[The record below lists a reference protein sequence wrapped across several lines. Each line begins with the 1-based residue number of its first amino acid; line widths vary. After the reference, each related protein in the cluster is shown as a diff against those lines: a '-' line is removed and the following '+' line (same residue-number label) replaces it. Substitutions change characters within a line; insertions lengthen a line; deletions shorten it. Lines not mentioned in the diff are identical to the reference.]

1 MLLLITNF
9 MRKKIYKLFGIIL
22 IGLLFYGF
30 SVSSIAQ
37 GFLVETQTTLKVTS
51 GTTVVETGTLAMESG
66 AAVANSGTI
75 VLKGNLDNQNVSQSD
90 MGAGTFEFAGTSH
103 QYIIGLN
110 KMNNVTVNNSKG
122 LGIQG
127 NTEVDGVLALT
138 SGLVTLGSNN
148 LLLGP
153 SATVT
158 GTPTATHM
166 VVATGSGL
174 LQKQFPDGT
183 GVSGSFTY
191 PVGDSTGTAEY
202 SPVTLNFTT
211 GNFATGI
218 AGVNLVNAGYT
229 GQTGDYLSRYWNLSQ
244 SGITSFACN
253 AQFNYV
259 AADVNGT
266 EANIYC
272 LRVAPDQVSYDA
284 ANTSSH
290 YLTASGLTGFGT
302 FTGGSGAVKFSL
314 TAFLEGPYN
323 ATNHNMNTTLTTLPL
338 GDRSDNTKFPNNQP
352 YNIAPWIYAGTE
364 SVGSLPANTVDWV
377 LVELRHASSA
387 SAASS
392 STVLGRKAAF
402 LLNNGS
408 IVDLDGT
415 SLKFNNL
422 PAFSDNLYVVI
433 YHRNHMAIMANNAVT
448 KDVSQVYTYNFSTGS
463 GQIYGGLSGCKL
475 LDSRYVCISGDA
487 NGDNHIWGNDNDI
500 YVSQYYLS
508 NRYLPS
514 DFNMDKNVW
523 GNDYDIYVADYYR
536 SNVLP

>member
-1 MLLLITNF
+1 
-9 MRKKIYKLFGIIL
+9 MRKTIYNRLSGIVLLAI
-22 IGLLFYGF
+22 LFYGL
-30 SVSSIAQ
+30 SICSTAQ
-37 GFLVETQTTLKVTS
+37 GT
-51 GTTVVETGTLAMESG
+51 M
-66 AAVANSGTI
+66 

-90 MGAGTFEFAGTSH
+90 LGIGTLEFSGTSH

-138 SGLVTLGSNN
+138 GGLVTLGSNN

-153 SATVT
+153 SATVN
-158 GTPTATHM
+158 GTPTATNM
-166 VVATGSGL
+166 VVPTGSGL

-211 GNFATGI
+211 GNFTTGCI
-218 AGVNLVNAGYT
+218 AGVNLVNSAYSGL
-229 GQTGDYLSRYWNLSQ
+229 TGDYLSRYWNLSQ
-244 SGITSFACN
+244 SGITSFNCN

-259 AADVNGT
+259 PADINGT

-272 LRVAPDQVSYDA
+272 IRVNPSLATYSA

-290 YLTASGLTGFGT
+290 YLTASGLTSLGT
-302 FTGGSGAVKFSL
+302 FTGGLRALQTGL
-314 TAFLEGPYN
+314 TAFLQGPYN

-338 GDRSDNTKFPNNQP
+338 GDRSDKTKFPNNQP
-352 YNIAPWIYAGTE
+352 YNIAPWNYAGTE

-377 LVELRHASSA
+377 LVELRHASTA
-387 SAASS
+387 SAATSA
-392 STVLGRKAAF
+392 TVLGRRAAF
-402 LLNNGS
+402 LLKTGS

-415 SLKFNNL
+415 SLKFRNL
-422 PAFSDNLYVVI
+422 PAFSDNLYVVVR
-433 YHRNHMAIMANNAVT
+433 HRNHMAVMAANAVT
-448 KDVSQVYTYNFSTGS
+448 MDANQVYVYDYSTGS
-463 GQIYGGLSGCKL
+463 GKIYGGIAGCKQVDTSPVVWAL
-475 LDSRYVCISGDA
+475 LSGDA
-487 NGDNHIWGNDNDI
+487 NADNHIWSNDNNVYI
-500 YVSQYYLS
+500 SQYYLS
-508 NRYLPS
+508 SRYLAA

-523 GNDYDIYVADYYR
+523 SNDNNLFVGNYYR
-536 SNVLP
+536 SNLLP